1 MTNLK
6 GLAGRDWNP
15 GVSRRVPALMRD
27 CRGPGAS
34 GAIMNGCSEASQEIV
49 FENGENVVKGGG
61 GSQVSVEGYLA
72 HYSDFRN
79 ERRIWD
85 DICDGKTSKVHFRG
99 NEFRVRS

>member
-34 GAIMNGCSEASQEIV
+34 GAIMNGCGEASQEIV
-49 FENGENVVKGGG
+49 FENGENVV
-61 GSQVSVEGYLA
+61 
-72 HYSDFRN
+72 N
-79 ERRIWD
+79 
-85 DICDGKTSKVHFRG
+85 
-99 NEFRVRS
+99 RVWISGFGWGLSGPLPRFQE